1 MKLIPDR
8 IKYSVCC
15 AILFPVIARINFHN
29 TGLEYDYYR
38 YIAPFL
44 IGGIAGFLI
53 GLMKDRWV
61 KINSN
66 LESLVHERTGDL
78 NNKIQELN
86 ASKKNNIQ
94 LIGELKK
101 ALKEVKTLSGF
112 LPICSHCKKVRNDN
126 GYWDQIET
134 YIKKHSEAQ
143 FSHSICP
150 DCAEKYYP
158 DFGIYKD

>member
-1 MKLIPDR
+1 MKLIPDK

-38 YIAPFL
+38 YIAPLL
-44 IGGIAGFLI
+44 IGGIVGFLI